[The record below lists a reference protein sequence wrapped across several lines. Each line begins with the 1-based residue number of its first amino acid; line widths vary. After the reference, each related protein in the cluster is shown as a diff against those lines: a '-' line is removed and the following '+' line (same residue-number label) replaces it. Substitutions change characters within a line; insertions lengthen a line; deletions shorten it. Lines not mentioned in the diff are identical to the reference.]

1 MEDSSRAQLYRE
13 KAKRVREKAV
23 NEESLENRQAMEN
36 IALQWELLAEGL
48 ELAAKRSSSRKAP
61 PGGVSV

>member
-1 MEDSSRAQLYRE
+1 
-13 KAKRVREKAV
+13 
-23 NEESLENRQAMEN
+23 MEN

-48 ELAAKRSSSRKAP
+48 ELAAKRSSSRKAT